1 MMSALSWFK
10 GKTERQLISYQCP
23 CIAAHDSDKCAIWSP
38 ETMSF
43 HPQMWQVSEQIS
55 SSLSSTSE
63 RLCAAHT
70 HTHVSCRYFQFDNT
84 CLFSVLYLN
93 RS

>member
-10 GKTERQLISYQCP
+10 RKTERQLISYQCP

-55 SSLSSTSE
+55 SSLSSRSE
-63 RLCAAHT
+63 RLCATQT
-70 HTHVSCRYFQFDNT
+70 HTFHAGISSLT
-84 CLFSVLYLN
+84 THACLVFYI
-93 RS
+93 